1 MALRHLLLM
10 ACCLGSG
17 VLAQD
22 DRTGTDVA
30 VLMQQADAA
39 FDRADV
45 VDAMA
50 LYRQAAEA
58 GHAPAQARLAYLLD
72 NAESNEEAVSWYRRA
87 AEQGDAAGRFG
98 LAHMYAIGEGT
109 TENPAEAVRLFTL
122 AAQQGHA
129 RAIRVLAQAYEKGEL
144 GLEVNYAQAVS
155 WLNAG
160 VAAQDVWSIRR
171 LASAYRRGELG
182 QRIDNGQASFLE
194 GRLSRLG
201 ARPDGAQ

>member
-1 MALRHLLLM
+1 MGLRHLLLL
-10 ACCLGSG
+10 ACCFGSG
-17 VLAQD
+17 ALAED
-22 DRTGTDVA
+22 GTASAGVET
-30 VLMQQADAA
+30 LMQQADTA
-39 FDRADV
+39 FDRADI

-72 NAESNEEAVSWYRRA
+72 NSESNEEAVTWYRQA
-87 AEQGDAAGRFG
+87 AEQGYADGQFG

-109 TENPAEAVRLFTL
+109 EKKPGEAVGLFTL

-144 GLEVNYAQAVS
+144 GLQVNYAQAVS

-171 LASAYRRGELG
+171 LARAYRRGELG
-182 QRIDNGQASFLE
+182 QRIDDGQAAFLE

-201 ARPDGAQ
+201 ARPDETN